1 MAVGKTN
8 ATKKTDQTVTAKNN
22 TPKSDI
28 KKAETTTA
36 PVSAKTEVKKEEV
49 KPVPAKQETETKK
62 LEVKKEE
69 TPKKASAK
77 TTAAKKTTRKPA
89 AKRGAKRGPKPA
101 SERTVELYVQYG
113 GKEVAYTDLVN
124 RIKDMWKEQGKR
136 ETSLK
141 TLNIYVKPED
151 SKAYYV
157 INEEK
162 DCITGE
168 IDF

>member
-1 MAVGKTN
+1 MALGKPNT
-8 ATKKTDQTVTAKNN
+8 TKKADQTVAAKNN

-28 KKAETTTA
+28 KKAETTT
-36 PVSAKTEVKKEEV
+36 PVSAKPEVKKEEV
-49 KPVPAKQETETKK
+49 KEAPVKK
-62 LEVKKEE
+62 EEVKKPEVKKEAA
-69 TPKKASAK
+69 PKKAPAK
-77 TTAAKKTTRKPA
+77 TAAARKTTRKST

-113 GKEVAYTDLVN
+113 GKEVAYTDLVT
-124 RIKDMWKEQGKR
+124 RIKDMWKDQGKR

-141 TLNIYVKPED
+141 TLNIYVKPEEF
-151 SKAYYV
+151 KAYYV

>member
-1 MAVGKTN
+1 MPVGKTN

-28 KKAETTTA
+28 KKVETTTTS
-36 PVSAKTEVKKEEV
+36 VSAKPEVKKEEV
-49 KPVPAKQETETKK
+49 KAAPVKKETETKP
-62 LEVKKEE
+62 EVKKAE
-69 TPKKASAK
+69 TPKKAPAK
-77 TTAAKKTTRKPA
+77 TAAAKKTTRKST

-124 RIKDMWKEQGKR
+124 RIKEMWKDQGKR

-141 TLNIYVKPED
+141 TLNIYVKPEEY
-151 SKAYYV
+151 KAYYV

-168 IDF
+168 INF